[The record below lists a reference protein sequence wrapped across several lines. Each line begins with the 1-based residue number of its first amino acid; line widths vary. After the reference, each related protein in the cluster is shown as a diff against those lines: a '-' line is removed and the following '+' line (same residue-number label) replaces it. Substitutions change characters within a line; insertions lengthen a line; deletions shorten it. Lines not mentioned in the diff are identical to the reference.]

1 MSCSVSLA
9 LLVIMSCSVSLV
21 LSINIFLLYVNIMV
35 VSMDLHT
42 QSIGNITP
50 DGRYSYTNDLL
61 SLRAA
66 FPSLVQL
73 PAECSRIVSPLR
85 AEVWEKH
92 LQDHPDRDFVG
103 YLLDGIRN
111 GFWIG
116 CHNSM
121 GLRSSASNMLG
132 AERHPK
138 VVQEYLQNELQAGRI
153 VPVPPRWCANVH
165 LSRFGVI
172 PKKRQPGKWRLIV
185 DLSSPDGGKR
195 Q

>member
-1 MSCSVSLA
+1 MSCLVSVDLS
-9 LLVIMSCSVSLV
+9 VIMSCSVSLV
-21 LSINIFLLYVNIMV
+21 LSINIYLLYMNIMV

-50 DGRYSYTNDLL
+50 DGRYSYTNGLL

-66 FPSLVQL
+66 VPSLVQL

-85 AEVWEKH
+85 AEVWKKH
-92 LQDHPDRDFVG
+92 LQDHPDKVLVG
-103 YLLDGIRN
+103 YLLDGIRS
-111 GFWIG
+111 GFRIG

-138 VVQEYLQNELQAGRI
+138 VVQEYLQNELQASRI
-153 VPVPPRWCANVH
+153 VPVPPRMCANVH
-165 LSRFGVI
+165 LSKFGI
-172 PKKRQPGKWRLIV
+172 ITKKCQPGK
-185 DLSSPDGGKR
+185 
-195 Q
+195 

>member
-9 LLVIMSCSVSLV
+9 LSCSVSLAWSM
-21 LSINIFLLYVNIMV
+21 LYLNIAV

-66 FPSLVQL
+66 VPSLVQL
-73 PAECSRIVSPLR
+73 PAECSRIVSPLQ

-103 YLLDGIRN
+103 YLLEGIRN
-111 GFWIG
+111 GFRIG

-138 VVQEYLQNELQAGRI
+138 VVQEYLKNELQAGHI
-153 VPVPPRWCANVH
+153 VPVPPRWCTNVH

-172 PKKRQPGKWRLIV
+172 LNKRQPGKWRLTCLLQTGQASMTSLTQV
-185 DLSSPDGGKR
+185 SAH
-195 Q
+195 